1 MKIIEAEN
9 FSFRYKNSISNVIE
23 NISFSVNEG
32 ELVLVCGAT
41 ACGKTTLLKNL
52 KPELSLGGS
61 RKGNL
66 YFCGK
71 KIEQI
76 SECDSASNIGYVM
89 QNPENQTVSDSVR

>member
-52 KPELSLGGS
+52 KPELHWAEAE
-61 RKGNL
+61 REI
-66 YFCGK
+66 YIFAVK
-71 KIEQI
+71 K
-76 SECDSASNIGYVM
+76 
-89 QNPENQTVSDSVR
+89 